1 MQLSR
6 KQLLGVT
13 LLLGL
18 MTGLGPA
25 TVDMYLPALPQLS
38 EEFMVSTASV
48 QATLTGSL
56 LGMATGQLVIGPLS
70 DMLGRRR
77 PVIIGVSVHVLSAL
91 ATIIAPSIAVLMAL
105 RVLQGFGAAAGAIT
119 SMAIVRDLFA
129 GRGASTMFSRLMLVT
144 GVAPVISPALGGFL
158 MTFTGWRGIFAAL
171 AIASTLVV
179 VVCSTL
185 LPETLPPQWR
195 IPARPRVMARSI
207 GVLLSD
213 RVYAGALLTQALMF
227 AASFSYVSG
236 MSFILQE
243 GFGLS
248 AGEFGYLFSAGTFGM
263 IGMSQVNPVLLKR
276 LIPGQ
281 VLLLGLG
288 GVITF
293 GLLMTTLT
301 STGVGGMWGLLV
313 PIWGALAFQ
322 QLIVPNTQ
330 TIALT
335 RHGERAGTAS
345 AFLTASM
352 SLSGALAA
360 PLLGFVG
367 ATAVSLSVVMLTF
380 YLLSATATAVLIRR
394 SGIRESDAT

>member
-1 MQLSR
+1 FSVPWVGFLQTDDADSLRPTADSRTARGRRLPTGGSHERPPGRRIPRRRTIPRGVQLSR

-91 ATIIAPSIAVLMAL
+91 ATIVAPSIAVLMAL
-105 RVLQGFGAAAGAIT
+105 RVLQGFGAAARAIT

-185 LPETLPPQWR
+185 LPETLPPESR
-195 IPARPRVMARSI
+195 IPARPRVMA
-207 GVLLSD
+207 
-213 RVYAGALLTQALMF
+213 
-227 AASFSYVSG
+227 
-236 MSFILQE
+236 
-243 GFGLS
+243 
-248 AGEFGYLFSAGTFGM
+248 
-263 IGMSQVNPVLLKR
+263 
-276 LIPGQ
+276 
-281 VLLLGLG
+281 
-288 GVITF
+288 
-293 GLLMTTLT
+293 
-301 STGVGGMWGLLV
+301 
-313 PIWGALAFQ
+313 
-322 QLIVPNTQ
+322 
-330 TIALT
+330 
-335 RHGERAGTAS
+335 
-345 AFLTASM
+345 
-352 SLSGALAA
+352 
-360 PLLGFVG
+360 
-367 ATAVSLSVVMLTF
+367 
-380 YLLSATATAVLIRR
+380 
-394 SGIRESDAT
+394 